1 MKKFLLIALLV
12 LFPLS
17 VYAAPQ
23 AMNADELDAMTA
35 QEGVK
40 ITFGDSDGG
49 AGGLVIKQ
57 AAADTAWTNKAV
69 DGDTIVETGI
79 LMEVTQQDNIITI
92 TDSLT
97 IEAKKFDV
105 NFAALQIDDGQGTL
119 IDNPNYAAES
129 DFVDSVVIGLPTVKH
144 VAGSGRTD
152 IYIFSENHEATTI
165 GGENL
170 TKEQVAA
177 LNTSF
182 NLADGTTAKDYQ
194 LGSMYNSG
202 GHTTIAG
209 GTIIISAIK

>member
-1 MKKFLLIALLV
+1 MKKILLIALLV
-12 LFPLS
+12 LLPLS

-40 ITFGDSDGG
+40 ITFGDADGG

-57 AAADTAWTNKAV
+57 AAADTAWTNKDV

-105 NFAALQIDDGQGTL
+105 NFTPLKVDDGQGNM
-119 IDNPNYAAES
+119 IDNPNYVADS
-129 DFVDSVVIGLPTVKH
+129 NFVDSVVIGLPTVKK

-152 IYIFSENHEATTI
+152 IFIFSENHEAKEI
-165 GGENL
+165 GGDTF

-177 LNTSF
+177 MNTSF
-182 NLADGTTAKDYQ
+182 NLADGATPQDYQ